1 MTIVIGT
8 HAGIWADRRISM
20 DDGRNA
26 TALCKLASN
35 AAIVAG
41 FAGDYEAI
49 LAALETVQGGE
60 DDPKKLALLNC
71 EGIIVKAGRLYEIDA
86 GRAFLRPKHTKALAT
101 GTGWVEALAFLSGR
115 ASYEH
120 SDIKAAIRYTSRVRT
135 DCGNGFDSLCAI

>member
-1 MTIVIGT
+1 MTVIIGT
-8 HAGIWADRRISM
+8 RAGVWADRRISM

-26 TALCKLASN
+26 TAMCKLAGN
-35 AAIVAG
+35 QALVAG

-49 LAALETVQGGE
+49 LAALEAVQGGE

-71 EGIIVKAGRLYEIDA
+71 EGVIVKAGRLYEIDA

-120 SDIKAAIRYTSRVRT
+120 SDIKAAIRYVSRVRT
-135 DCGNGFDSLCAI
+135 DVGDGCDALCSV